1 MSPRNLRRGHKALAA
16 VIAAGCIL
24 PSSASAFTGTKS
36 LDIETGNF
44 SQFTTTQVE
53 QRSATTK
60 PTATVVSKSSDPANV
75 VQGNYS
81 VRYDMP
87 AHGKRIE
94 HPWDYSNGGVFKEGD
109 DVWIARWQKVDANMW
124 AQAGWNAGHH
134 DAMQLKS
141 LNNDG
146 AAKQFVFS
154 DRDGRWTTGESGST
168 VTVDPIVRKGVW
180 EKWLMHVKF
189 SSNPSVGKIEFIK
202 DGKLIYTYRAANM
215 HKGYGSYYK
224 QGIYQADIGK
234 ASRMWI
240 DGTTISTSRD
250 AAERGAWGMT
260 STPSPTPAPAQPAA
274 TASFTVAP
282 TAPVTGETV
291 QFKGSS
297 NRSDATYSWSLD
309 GATKLTGAN
318 PTFKFANPGDKKV
331 TLTVT
336 TPDGKTT
343 STTKTIT
350 VRATQATLN
359 GSFTYSPASPVARG
373 TTVQFN
379 GANNVTGTKYAWS
392 LDGVTTLTGQKPTFK
407 FANAGTK
414 SVKLTVTAPNAKTAT
429 TTQTLTVR

>member
-1 MSPRNLRRGHKALAA
+1 MSPRNIRRGRTVLAA
-16 VIAAGCIL
+16 VIAAGCVV
-24 PSSASAFTGTKS
+24 PSSAAAFTGTKS

-53 QRSATTK
+53 QRSAATK
-60 PTATVVSKSSDPANV
+60 PTATVVSKSSDPSNV
-75 VQGNYS
+75 AQGNYS

-94 HPWDYSNGGVFKEGD
+94 QPWDYRNGGVFKEGD

-146 AAKQFVFS
+146 SATQFVLS
-154 DRDGRWTTGESGST
+154 DRDGRWTTGHSGST

-189 SSNPSVGKIEFIK
+189 SSNPSVGKMEFLK
-202 DGKLIYTYRAANM
+202 DGKLIYTHRAANM
-215 HKGYGSYYK
+215 HKGFGSYYK

-260 STPSPTPAPAQPAA
+260 STPSPAPTPAAA
-274 TASFTVAP
+274 
-282 TAPVTGETV
+282 
-291 QFKGSS
+291 
-297 NRSDATYSWSLD
+297 
-309 GATKLTGAN
+309 
-318 PTFKFANPGDKKV
+318 
-331 TLTVT
+331 
-336 TPDGKTT
+336 
-343 STTKTIT
+343 
-350 VRATQATLN
+350 LN
-359 GSFTYSPASPVARG
+359 GSFTYGPSAPVAG
-373 TTVQFN
+373 QTTVQFH
-379 GANNVTGTKYAWS
+379 GSNNVTGTKYAWS
-392 LDGVTTLTGQKPTFK
+392 LDGATTLTGQHPTFK
-407 FANAGTK
+407 FANRGTK
-414 SVKLTVTAPNAKTAT
+414 NVKLTVTAPNGKTAS